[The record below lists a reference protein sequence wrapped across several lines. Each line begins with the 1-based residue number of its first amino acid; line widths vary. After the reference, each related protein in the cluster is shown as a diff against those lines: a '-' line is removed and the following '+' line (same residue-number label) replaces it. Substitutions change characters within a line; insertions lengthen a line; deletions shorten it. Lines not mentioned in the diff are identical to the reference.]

1 MTPSQ
6 APSDA
11 PCRYPQLDE
20 IAAGADR
27 LVAQEAVAMGIPLL
41 IALPM
46 PLDEY
51 RADFTQPGSQK
62 EFDRLFGEGEVLE
75 LPLAEGNSLQ
85 MISQPGPS
93 RDRQYA
99 QAGVYICAHCHV
111 LLALWDG
118 KPSNKLGGTAQV
130 VRFHHD
136 DIMPGFTEGGR
147 SSQQILADDE
157 SDLVYHIVCS
167 RDQPDGEPSPSLR
180 LLQTSW
186 LTTDEDEPR
195 TDSIPQ
201 RYVRI
206 FERTLEFN
214 ADAEKYADRIKA
226 EKYSLLVSES
236 EQFLPLSARKINELF
251 TAADWLAIKFQKQV
265 NFMLK

>member
-1 MTPSQ
+1 M
-6 APSDA
+6 
-11 PCRYPQLDE
+11 R
-20 IAAGADR
+20 
-27 LVAQEAVAMGIPLL
+27 IPLL

-51 RADFTQPGSQK
+51 RADFTQPGSQE
-62 EFDRLFGEGEVLE
+62 EFDRLFGEGEVLQ
-75 LPLAEGNSLQ
+75 LPLAERNSPQ

-118 KPSNKLGGTAQV
+118 KPSDKLGGTAQV

-167 RDQPDGEPSPSLR
+167 RNRSDAPHPPKGAPSTAAVSANPVLTQPEEERASPPTPFLSCCYSGG
-180 LLQTSW
+180 SW
-186 LTTDEDEPR
+186 LPGA
-195 TDSIPQ
+195 DSNHRPS
-201 RYVRI
+201 
-206 FERTLEFN
+206 
-214 ADAEKYADRIKA
+214 D
-226 EKYSLLVSES
+226 
-236 EQFLPLSARKINELF
+236 
-251 TAADWLAIKFQKQV
+251 
-265 NFMLK
+265 